1 MGIPT
6 NYPGLTPEMVK
17 LIKSRAYTLSTSYG
31 HTPEDR
37 EDLEQDMALH
47 LLTALLKHD
56 PEKSSL
62 QTFANRVIDYWTSV
76 QVRKW
81 RASRRDYR
89 ALGVSLD
96 HICQDEDGE
105 CTTLGDM
112 LREDEALGF
121 TESLGCIEAVEL
133 KMIVDEALAT
143 LSPQL
148 REMCLALMDQ
158 SVADLCRSHN
168 LSRGKVAFQMK
179 KIRKAFERVG
189 LDESV
194 RKKVRQKTRLSI
206 M

>member
-17 LIKSRAYTLSTSYG
+17 LIKSRAYTLSRGYR

-37 EDLEQDMALH
+37 EDLEQDMALQ
-47 LLTALLKHD
+47 LLSALPTYD
-56 PEKSSL
+56 PEKSIL

-76 QVRKW
+76 QARKW

-89 ALGVSLD
+89 ARGVSLD
-96 HICQDEDGE
+96 EPCMGEDGE
-105 CTTLGDM
+105 RTTLGDM

-121 TESLGCIEAVEL
+121 AEALGCIEAVEL
-133 KMIVDEALAT
+133 KIEVDKAMAT

-148 REMCLALMDQ
+148 REMCYALMTM

-168 LSRGKVAFQMK
+168 LSRGKVAFQIK
-179 KIRKAFERVG
+179 KIRKAFQDAG
-189 LDESV
+189 LGAAV
-194 RKKVRQKTRLSI
+194 QKKVRQNPRLSI

>member
-37 EDLEQDMALH
+37 EDLEQDMALQ
-47 LLTALLKHD
+47 LLSALPTYD
-56 PEKSSL
+56 PEKSIL

-76 QVRKW
+76 QARKW
-81 RASRRDYR
+81 QASRRDYR
-89 ALGVSLD
+89 ARGVSLD
-96 HICQDEDGE
+96 EPCMGEDGE
-105 CTTLGDM
+105 RTTLGDM

-121 TESLGCIEAVEL
+121 AEALGCIEAVEL
-133 KMIVDEALAT
+133 KIEVEKAMAT

-148 REMCLALMDQ
+148 RELCRSLMNQ

-168 LSRGKVAFQMK
+168 VSRGQVAFQMK
-179 KIRKAFERVG
+179 KIRKVFQNAG
-189 LDESV
+189 LGAAV
-194 RKKVRQKTRLSI
+194 QKKVRQNPRLSI

>member
-17 LIKSRAYTLSTSYG
+17 LIKIRAYALSRGYG
-31 HTPEDR
+31 HIPEDR
-37 EDLEQDMALH
+37 EDLEQDMALQ
-47 LLTALLKHD
+47 LLTALPAHD

-81 RASRRDYR
+81 RASCRDYR
-89 ALGVSLD
+89 ARGVSLD
-96 HICQDEDGE
+96 HICQDNDGE
-105 CTTLGDM
+105 RTTLGDS
-112 LREDEALGF
+112 LREEEALGF
-121 TESLGCIEAVEL
+121 TESLGCIEAVDL
-133 KMIVDEALAT
+133 KVLVDKVLAT

-148 REMCLALMDQ
+148 RTMCLALMNH

-179 KIRKAFERVG
+179 KLRKAFEQVG
-189 LDESV
+189 LDESL
-194 RKKVRQKTRLSI
+194 RKKIRQNPRVSI